1 MGAFKLH
8 RCNDLSSMIS
18 TFPPLLW
25 MAHPSIETKV
35 EFLSNEFKLR
45 DDELRDML
53 VTYPQLLGLSISKNL
68 QLKVDFFTGT
78 EVSMSRQRLKE
89 MIIYQ
94 VRHEHTSS

>member
-1 MGAFKLH
+1 
-8 RCNDLSSMIS
+8 
-18 TFPPLLW
+18 

-35 EFLSNEFKLR
+35 EFLSNEFELR

-53 VTYPQLLGLSISKNL
+53 VTYPQVLGLSISKNL

-94 VRHEHTSS
+94 VRHEHKSS